1 MQYLYVALCG
11 ETLEYCTALLSLS
24 LQDLSDV
31 LDSVVILTAGYLN
44 SDQFEI
50 EFNEIRDTVLYVVNS
65 SLTTISD
72 FDVIDFVNQVCLF
85 VCLLSILVYSN
96 DYSCLLPVDNSRL
109 QLSPTRGRHTQSSE
123 CLCF

>member
-31 LDSVVILTAGYLN
+31 LDSVVILTVGYLN

-50 EFNEIRDTVLYVVNS
+50 EFNQIRDTVLYVVNS

-85 VCLLSILVYSN
+85 VCLFV
-96 DYSCLLPVDNSRL
+96 CLLFIFLFTLYTSL
-109 QLSPTRGRHTQSSE
+109 L
-123 CLCF
+123 

>member
-31 LDSVVILTAGYLN
+31 LDSVVILTVGYLN

-85 VCLLSILVYSN
+85 VCLFVLNTS
-96 DYSCLLPVDNSRL
+96 LL
-109 QLSPTRGRHTQSSE
+109 Q
-123 CLCF
+123 

>member
-85 VCLLSILVYSN
+85 VSLFALYTSLL
-96 DYSCLLPVDNSRL
+96 
-109 QLSPTRGRHTQSSE
+109 Q
-123 CLCF
+123 